1 MKELLI
7 VGEVEKEFN
16 KLGVEYRET
25 YKGEE
30 NGVVYDEY
38 RVCEVTEEEFKI
50 LCDDAVLNNEEWE
63 EGGWRYSEG
72 SNQGE
77 TNNILKVNG
86 EEFKCWYEPDEDELE
101 ELEEG
106 EDYYRPEPSNLLE
119 YLFDVMGCSA
129 FRNVCALTKD
139 LSKYNKIKLSELF
152 KKYQG

>member
-1 MKELLI
+1 MKELLV

-25 YKGEE
+25 YRGED
-30 NGVVYDEY
+30 YS
-38 RVCEVTEEEFKI
+38 VCEVTEDEFKT
-50 LCDDAVLNNEEWE
+50 LCNDAEKDDEEWE
-63 EGGWRYSEG
+63 NGGWNYCKG
-72 SNQGE
+72 SNQGK
-77 TNNILKVNG
+77 TNNVLKVNG
-86 EEFKCWYEPDEDELE
+86 IELNCWYEPGKDELD

-119 YLFDVMGCSA
+119 YLCDYMGCSA

-139 LSKYNKIKLSELF
+139 LAKYNNVKLNELF